1 MKRSVFI
8 STLLLLTLAAC
19 DNKPS
24 ADEPFIPTQIG
35 SSTAPGAQPM
45 PASAMSQLKQINPP
59 QVEQTLQGTVVSII
73 DIPQF
78 TYIEVSENHQTR
90 WLATGTVVTKKGD
103 VIQFDSGSTLEN
115 FKSKALNRTFPSITF
130 VNKVTVLRKK

>member
-1 MKRSVFI
+1 MKRTALI
-8 STLLLLTLAAC
+8 STLVLFTLAAC

-24 ADEPFIPTQIG
+24 ADEPFIPTPMG
-35 SSTAPGAQPM
+35 SSGAPAAQQM
-45 PASAMSQLKQINPP
+45 PPAMSQLKQINPP
-59 QVEQTLQGTVVSII
+59 QVEQSLQGSVVSTI

-90 WLATGTVVTKKGD
+90 WLATGTVATKKGD
-103 VIQFDSGSTLEN
+103 IIQFDSGSTLEN

-130 VNKVTVLRKK
+130 VNKVTVLKKK

>member
-1 MKRSVFI
+1 MKRTVLI
-8 STLLLLTLAAC
+8 STLALLSLAAC
-19 DNKPS
+19 DNKPA
-24 ADEPFIPTQIG
+24 ADEPFVPTQTG
-35 SSTAPGAQPM
+35 SGGAPVAQQM
-45 PASAMSQLKQINPP
+45 PADAMSRLKPINPP
-59 QVEQTLQGTVVSII
+59 QIEQTLQGTVVSII

-103 VIQFDSGSTLEN
+103 IIGFDSGSTLEN

-130 VNKVTVLRKK
+130 VNKVTVLKKK

>member
-1 MKRSVFI
+1 MKR
-8 STLLLLTLAAC
+8 TLLLSTLALLSLAAC
-19 DNKPS
+19 DNKPA

-35 SSTAPGAQPM
+35 ASGAPAMQQM
-45 PASAMSQLKQINPP
+45 PPNAMSQLKQINPP
-59 QVEQTLQGTVVSII
+59 QVEQSMQGSVVSTI

-90 WLATGTVVTKKGD
+90 WLATGTVATKKGD
-103 VIQFDSGSTLEN
+103 IIQFDSGSTLEN

-130 VNKVTVLRKK
+130 VNKVTVLKKK